1 MPPQKKQLL
10 SSPLR
15 LLPLVDDENRITG
28 ILSEIDLHNEPDLA
42 LALVDHNEISQSVDG
57 IENYTVTEIIDHHRL
72 GPAPT
77 KIPITFIN
85 MPLGSTSTIITKLF
99 MENKIEIPKEIAGL
113 LLGGILSDTLILK
126 SATTTKTDM
135 ELAEFLSSLAG
146 VEIQAFGEEIIKAG
160 SRIGD
165 RTAQQII
172 KQDLKEYNEEKTVFT
187 VSQIEVDGTG
197 ELLKRKE
204 EFIAELELLKKERKA
219 MFCALLVTDISKLNS
234 IMLVS
239 GEKKFM
245 DFLHFPKLDDGIY
258 FLKDIVSR
266 KKQLIPIISE
276 LLEELKKFQ
285 Q

>member
-1 MPPQKKQLL
+1 M
-10 SSPLR
+10 
-15 LLPLVDDENRITG
+15 
-28 ILSEIDLHNEPDLA
+28 
-42 LALVDHNEISQSVDG
+42 
-57 IENYTVTEIIDHHRL
+57 DHHRL

-77 KIPITFIN
+77 KTPITFIN

-99 MENKIEIPKEIAGL
+99 IENKVEIPREIAGL

-126 SATTTKTDM
+126 SATTTNTDM
-135 ELAEFLSSLAG
+135 ELAEFLSKIAG
-146 VEIQAFGEEIIKAG
+146 VEIQTFGEEIIKAG

-165 RTAQQII
+165 RCAAQII
-172 KQDLKEYNEEKTVFT
+172 KQDLKEYNEDKKTFT

-204 EFIAELELLKKERKA
+204 ELLEELKQLKKDRKA
-219 MFCALLVTDISKLNS
+219 LFCALLVTDISKLNS
-234 IMLVS
+234 IMLVC
-239 GEKKFM
+239 GEKKFT

>member
-1 MPPQKKQLL
+1 M
-10 SSPLR
+10 
-15 LLPLVDDENRITG
+15 
-28 ILSEIDLHNEPDLA
+28 
-42 LALVDHNEISQSVDG
+42 
-57 IENYTVTEIIDHHRL
+57 
-72 GPAPT
+72 
-77 KIPITFIN
+77 
-85 MPLGSTSTIITKLF
+85 
-99 MENKIEIPKEIAGL
+99 
-113 LLGGILSDTLILK
+113 
-126 SATTTKTDM
+126 
-135 ELAEFLSSLAG
+135 
-146 VEIQAFGEEIIKAG
+146 
-160 SRIGD
+160 
-165 RTAQQII
+165 
-172 KQDLKEYNEEKTVFT
+172 
-187 VSQIEVDGTG
+187 DGTG

-266 KKQLIPIISE
+266 KKQLIPSISE